1 VKNLFLNLFKQ
12 KNILKEGETMENEKR
27 FEAIEKLLKSYEM
40 LNSALENRVRILE
53 YQIRKLKEDLATSKK
68 DNNLKSD

>member
-1 VKNLFLNLFKQ
+1 
-12 KNILKEGETMENEKR
+12 MENEKR

-53 YQIRKLKEDLATSKK
+53 YQVKKLKEDLATSKK
-68 DNNLKSD
+68 DNSLKSD

>member
-12 KNILKEGETMENEKR
+12 NNILKEGETMENEKR

>member
-1 VKNLFLNLFKQ
+1 VKNLFFNLFKQ
-12 KNILKEGETMENEKR
+12 NNILKEGETMENEKR

-53 YQIRKLKEDLATSKK
+53 YQVKKLKEDSATSKK
-68 DNNLKSD
+68 DTSLKSD

>member
-1 VKNLFLNLFKQ
+1 MKNLFLNLFKQ

-40 LNSALENRVRILE
+40 LNTALENRVRILE

>member
-1 VKNLFLNLFKQ
+1 MKNLFLNLFKQ

>member
-1 VKNLFLNLFKQ
+1 MKNLFFNFFKQ
-12 KNILKEGETMENEKR
+12 NNILKEGETMENEKR

-53 YQIRKLKEDLATSKK
+53 YQVKKLKEDLATSKK
-68 DNNLKSD
+68 DTSLKSD

>member
-1 VKNLFLNLFKQ
+1 MKNLFLNLFKQ

-27 FEAIEKLLKSYEM
+27 FEAIEKLLKSYDM

>member
-1 VKNLFLNLFKQ
+1 MKNLFLNLFKQ
-12 KNILKEGETMENEKR
+12 NNILKEGETMENEKR

>member
-1 VKNLFLNLFKQ
+1 MKNLFLNLFKQ

-53 YQIRKLKEDLATSKK
+53 YQVKKLKEDLATSKK
-68 DNNLKSD
+68 DTSLKSD

>member
-12 KNILKEGETMENEKR
+12 NNILKEGETMENEKR

-53 YQIRKLKEDLATSKK
+53 YQVKKLREDSAAVKKENS
-68 DNNLKSD
+68 LKSD